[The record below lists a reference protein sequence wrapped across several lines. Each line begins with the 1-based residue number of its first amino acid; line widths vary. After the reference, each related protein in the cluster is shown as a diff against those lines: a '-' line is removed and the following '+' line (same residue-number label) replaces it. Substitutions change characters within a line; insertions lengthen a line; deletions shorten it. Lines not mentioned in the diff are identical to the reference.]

1 MFLNSLKDR
10 FVLLGLP
17 RILSSLV
24 CLDPDHVL
32 ASFVAPLLEQLP
44 SVVEML
50 TSYPQEDERRV
61 VGNGFN
67 VEFQQLIECPCLIPV
82 WFLQI
87 GRQIL
92 CPLFVLLPWWVDEDD
107 VELSQLGQI
116 HLLQVFLDVDGRVV
130 LLPNEVGLLM
140 D

>member
-1 MFLNSLKDR
+1 
-10 FVLLGLP
+10 
-17 RILSSLV
+17 
-24 CLDPDHVL
+24 
-32 ASFVAPLLEQLP
+32 
-44 SVVEML
+44 ML

-67 VEFQQLIECPCLIPV
+67 VEFQQLIECPCLVPV